1 MEHDWNRLLGGI
13 PREKPP
19 AIPIERILERSRA
32 PQRPLY
38 LAAAVALVSL
48 TLVASQFDDTEPDA
62 PVHLQIDFVQASSAD
77 GAGEVAPG
85 ESDRGPGDS
94 DRGPGDSDRGHGEP
108 QEFDRP

>member
-1 MEHDWNRLLGGI
+1 MEPDWNRLLGGI

-19 AIPIERILERSRA
+19 AIPIERLLERSRA

-48 TLVASQFDDTEPDA
+48 TLFASQFDSTEPEA

-77 GAGEVAPG
+77 ATGEASPAGSGTPESGVSESGVSGSGA
-85 ESDRGPGDS
+85 SGD
-94 DRGPGDSDRGHGEP
+94 PE
-108 QEFDRP
+108 EFDRP